1 MLGVLG
7 GMGPL
12 ATVDFLEKLVLQ
24 TEAQRDQDHIPF
36 LVACLPQ
43 IPDRLDALLRGGP
56 SPSDAMLDG
65 IDRLVAG
72 GADLIAIPCNTAHAW
87 YDELAARAPVPILHI
102 VHAVLDDL
110 RERGIARGPIGLLAT
125 EGTIQADI
133 YQSVLREQGLE
144 CRLPDDATPVNNG
157 IYAVKI
163 GRLAAARDM
172 LAAITRTMLAQGCA
186 AVIIGCTEISVA
198 LGDVDE
204 FRTTAVDA
212 SAALARAALK
222 RCGARLIT
230 RNRAA

>member
-24 TEAQRDQDHIPF
+24 TKATRDQDHIPF

-43 IPDRLDALLRGGP
+43 IPDRMDALLRGGP
-56 SPSDAMLDG
+56 TPSDAMVDG
-65 IDRLVAG
+65 IKRLVAG

-87 YDELAARAPVPILHI
+87 YDELVARTPVAILHI
-102 VHAVLDDL
+102 VHGVLDAL
-110 RERGIARGPIGLLAT
+110 RERGIERGPIGLLAT

-144 CRLPDDATPVNNG
+144 CRLPRDAAPVDAG

-163 GRLAAARDM
+163 GRLEDGRAG
-172 LAAITRTMLAQGCA
+172 LASVARTMLDQGCTA
-186 AVIIGCTEISVA
+186 IILGCTEISVA
-198 LGDVDE
+198 LGDDAE
-204 FRTTAVDA
+204 FRETTVDA
-212 SAALARAALK
+212 SAALARFALK
-222 RCGARLIT
+222 RCGARL
-230 RNRAA
+230 ASA